1 MNLNA
6 LKPETFSTDK
16 LDYFFKPDEVE
27 EGDLF
32 RELQQEYTDMRRVD
46 YCVDEECKLPLSFTK
61 IKNVEQGIEW
71 YKLYHPEL
79 CDDIIEMISKYQFGN
94 LPVKHTRHTYNKKKK
109 KQEGITITNKLTT
122 LNFDD

>member
-46 YCVDEECKLPLSFTK
+46 YCVDEECKLLFLN
-61 IKNVEQGIEW
+61 NVVC
-71 YKLYHPEL
+71 Y
-79 CDDIIEMISKYQFGN
+79 YQLQRN
-94 LPVKHTRHTYNKKKK
+94 Y
-109 KQEGITITNKLTT
+109 
-122 LNFDD
+122 